1 MRYKKYLKK
10 KNNNMKVS
18 AIFLFLIG
26 MAVLTVIARIAD
38 SFMIPQVNVSSLE
51 EKKLEYPIEI
61 EGQIKAKGVRAIYC
75 KEDLRIENV
84 FVQQNDM
91 VQKGDLLFSI
101 DKEKL
106 ELQIKKIEQEISKY
120 NLQIED
126 LQNTYDKQI
135 NQKNQNVKRAEEDYN
150 EILNV
155 TKNAVDIAYMEMEH
169 ARQELVQHDSVKPQE
184 REEQEERNQNL
195 GELEREQDKIK
206 REKIKQ
212 QEENKIQLQG
222 IEQEDIESKREEQ
235 NEIEQQNMEQQENLF
250 AEWIQKRAE
259 LEENYYEKQKNY
271 EDAVASRQEA
281 IKSASRQIEDA
292 DQEIVKDHSVVFIQ
306 IEKKNL
312 EYSLQE
318 LYELRQV
325 EGKIYSE
332 FDGRISE
339 CGISVGSITTSEP
352 VFLLEDFS
360 SSFQF
365 EGSIEE
371 PIDFNI
377 EEGMEC
383 IIEMK
388 SKNILLERVK
398 ISKVIEEEQGTYQ
411 IKADIDSDVHPKVG
425 KAILKFTKKSKN
437 YANCVPLSALYH
449 QATGYYVIR
458 IKEDI
463 TILGV
468 QAVAEYVPVTLLEKN
483 NEYAAVDGM
492 LLSSDEIV
500 VNASKEIKE
509 GERVRILEE

>member
-1 MRYKKYLKK
+1 MEL
-10 KNNNMKVS
+10 NAV
-18 AIFLFLIG
+18 FLFFIG
-26 MAVLTVIARIAD
+26 MAVMTIIARMAD
-38 SFMIPQVNVSSLE
+38 SFMIPQVNVVSLE

-61 EGQIKAKGVRAIYC
+61 EGQIKAKEVRAIYC
-75 KEDLRIENV
+75 KEDLRIEKV

-106 ELQIKKIEQEISKY
+106 DLQIKKIEQEISKY
-120 NLQIED
+120 DLQIED
-126 LQNTYDKQI
+126 LQNTYEKQI

-150 EILNV
+150 DILNT
-155 TKNAVDIAYMEMEH
+155 TKNAVDIAYMEMES
-169 ARQELVQHDSVKPQE
+169 AKQELVQHNSVKPQE
-184 REEQEERNQNL
+184 REEQEETNQDF
-195 GELEREQDKIK
+195 GELEREQDKIEQE
-206 REKIKQ
+206 RIEP
-212 QEENKIQLQG
+212 QEEDNTRLQGIQQKSMRQKEEANKIEPQEEDNTQSQG
-222 IEQEDIESKREEQ
+222 IEQQNAEQ
-235 NEIEQQNMEQQENLF
+235 NLF
-250 AEWIQKRAE
+250 AEWEQKRAE
-259 LEENYYEKQKNY
+259 LEQKYYEKQKNY

-292 DQEIVKDHSVVFIQ
+292 DQEIVKDHSAVLIQ

-318 LYELRQV
+318 LYKLRQV
-325 EGKIYSE
+325 EGNIYSE
-332 FDGRISE
+332 FDGKISE
-339 CGISVGSITTSEP
+339 CKISVGSTTTSEP
-352 VFLLEDFS
+352 VLLLEDFS

-365 EGSIEE
+365 EGITDEMG
-371 PIDFNI
+371 DFYI

-383 IIEMK
+383 TIEMK
-388 SKNILLERVK
+388 SENILLEGVK
-398 ISKVIEEEQGTYQ
+398 ISKIVEEEQGIYQ
-411 IKADIDSDVHPKVG
+411 VTAEIDSNILPKIG

-437 YANCVPLSALYH
+437 YANCVPLSALYQ

-483 NEYAAVDGM
+483 KEYAAVDGI
-492 LLSSDEIV
+492 LLSSDEII

-509 GERVRILEE
+509 GERIRIIQE